1 MKYFCMSIMDTKLR
15 SFNISNNKMY
25 DRFKQIQLERG
36 KNATIRLNE
45 LIEREVKEADPSFKE
60 LNAVRSKDA
69 PDIIIPNP
77 FLMDQ
82 FHSLPQWV
90 EYLRTLTQQENE
102 KVYLHIIALKNI
114 TQEFEDHKDKDD
126 LDRLDR

>member
-1 MKYFCMSIMDTKLR
+1 MSIMDTKLR

-25 DRFKQIQLERG
+25 ERFKQIQLERG
-36 KNATIRLNE
+36 KNASLRLNE
-45 LIEREVKEADPSFKE
+45 LIEKEVKEADPQFKE

-82 FHSLPQWV
+82 FHSLPQWE

-102 KVYLHIIALKNI
+102 KLYLHLIALKNI
-114 TQEFEDHKDKDD
+114 TQEFEDHKDKDV
-126 LDRLDR
+126 LDSLD